1 MVERTLPEWFE
12 PDRWVPPPGTVEVRR
27 VARFMRIHGLT
38 DYQSFLD
45 RAVADPA
52 WFYQSAF
59 EDLGLEWP
67 VPYHT
72 IYDDREG
79 VPSTRWFIGGRT
91 ELAYQAGGRWGT
103 ARDKEG
109 GAPGWGG
116 GDGISPQQTH
126 RARR

>member
-79 VPSTRWFIGGRT
+79 VPSTRWFIGGRPNVSYP
-91 ELAYQAGGRWGT
+91 AVWWWCNARQKACVGT
-103 ARDKEG
+103 M
-109 GAPGWGG
+109 WGG
-116 GDGISPQQTH
+116 GDGIF
-126 RARR
+126 